1 VREKNMDDWI
11 IVESIDNIKKWW
23 KPQQA

>member
-1 VREKNMDDWI
+1 MDDWI